1 MKKKLFI
8 LMVSVVTAF
17 SMSAVVAFADDA
29 ATADVA
35 EPAAVEEVVEEEA
48 VEEKA
53 EVKEE
58 AAVGDENADAETPA
72 ADEAAPAADEAAP
85 AADEAAPAADDA
97 APAADDAAPAADDA
111 APAADDAA
119 PAADDAAPA
128 ADDAAPADG
137 TDATTPA
144 DGTDATTPAD
154 GTDATTPADGT
165 DATTPADGTDP
176 ASQVDPNATA
186 NQKVFIEF
194 VDLPN
199 ARERDDT
206 VRSHVDSRS
215 ATEKE
220 VNYYVVGT
228 TSTTSGN
235 DAVYYTAY
243 LTFAKWALKDT
254 DGNTLMTSEDVDT
267 WSWDLDITGITAESP
282 TNAINWDIKKEFQ
295 KSELVEQS
303 YRYLYNTNLF
313 KNGMAENTKSTK
325 GSTNM
330 SANKVILNI
339 DHNGTRYS
347 VDMTDKDNPF
357 YFLYHTNVCNAFGF
371 VTSQQSKEIKI
382 GTAPAPAPQ
391 TTEPSCEPKCEKTF
405 AKHYWKCAKKVKQ
418 CDVPKTGDA
427 QMSYEV
433 LAALVLMIGGALVL
447 TEKKRRAI

>member
-85 AADEAAPAADDA
+85 AADDA

-119 PAADDAAPA
+119 
-128 ADDAAPADG
+128 
-137 TDATTPA
+137 PA

-391 TTEPSCEPKCEKTF
+391 TTEPSCEPKCEKTC

>member
-85 AADEAAPAADDA
+85 AADDA

-119 PAADDAAPA
+119 
-128 ADDAAPADG
+128 
-137 TDATTPA
+137 
-144 DGTDATTPAD
+144 
-154 GTDATTPADGT
+154 PADGT

-391 TTEPSCEPKCEKTF
+391 TTEPSCEPKCEKTY

>member
-72 ADEAAPAADEAAP
+72 ADEAAPAAD
-85 AADEAAPAADDA
+85 DAAPAADDA

-128 ADDAAPADG
+128 ADDAA
-137 TDATTPA
+137 PA

-391 TTEPSCEPKCEKTF
+391 TTEPSCEPKCEKTC

>member
-1 MKKKLFI
+1 MFVI
-8 LMVSVVTAF
+8 LN
-17 SMSAVVAFADDA
+17 
-29 ATADVA
+29 
-35 EPAAVEEVVEEEA
+35 
-48 VEEKA
+48 
-53 EVKEE
+53 
-58 AAVGDENADAETPA
+58 G
-72 ADEAAPAADEAAP
+72 
-85 AADEAAPAADDA
+85 
-97 APAADDAAPAADDA
+97 
-111 APAADDAA
+111 
-119 PAADDAAPA
+119 
-128 ADDAAPADG
+128 
-137 TDATTPA
+137 
-144 DGTDATTPAD
+144 
-154 GTDATTPADGT
+154 
-165 DATTPADGTDP
+165 
-176 ASQVDPNATA
+176 
-186 NQKVFIEF
+186 
-194 VDLPN
+194 LPL
-199 ARERDDT
+199 
-206 VRSHVDSRS
+206 
-215 ATEKE
+215 
-220 VNYYVVGT
+220 
-228 TSTTSGN
+228 GN

-391 TTEPSCEPKCEKTF
+391 TTEPSCEPKCEKTC

>member
-85 AADEAAPAADDA
+85 AADDA

-128 ADDAAPADG
+128 ADDAA
-137 TDATTPA
+137 PA

-391 TTEPSCEPKCEKTF
+391 TTEPSCEPKCEKTY

>member
-48 VEEKA
+48 VEEEA

-85 AADEAAPAADDA
+85 AADDA

-111 APAADDAA
+111 A
-119 PAADDAAPA
+119 
-128 ADDAAPADG
+128 
-137 TDATTPA
+137 PA

-391 TTEPSCEPKCEKTF
+391 TTEPSCEPKCEKTC

>member
-1 MKKKLFI
+1 
-8 LMVSVVTAF
+8 
-17 SMSAVVAFADDA
+17 MSAVVAFADDA

-85 AADEAAPAADDA
+85 AADDAAPAADDA

-128 ADDAAPADG
+128 ADDAA
-137 TDATTPA
+137 
-144 DGTDATTPAD
+144 
-154 GTDATTPADGT
+154 PADGT

-391 TTEPSCEPKCEKTF
+391 TTEPSCEPKCEKTY

>member
-1 MKKKLFI
+1 
-8 LMVSVVTAF
+8 MVSVVTAF

-48 VEEKA
+48 VEEEA

-72 ADEAAPAADEAAP
+72 ADEAAPAAD
-85 AADEAAPAADDA
+85 DA

-111 APAADDAA
+111 A
-119 PAADDAAPA
+119 
-128 ADDAAPADG
+128 
-137 TDATTPA
+137 PA

-391 TTEPSCEPKCEKTF
+391 TTEPSCEPKCEKTC

>member
-48 VEEKA
+48 VEEEA

-85 AADEAAPAADDA
+85 AADDA

-111 APAADDAA
+111 A
-119 PAADDAAPA
+119 
-128 ADDAAPADG
+128 
-137 TDATTPA
+137 
-144 DGTDATTPAD
+144 
-154 GTDATTPADGT
+154 PADGT

-391 TTEPSCEPKCEKTF
+391 TTEPSCEPKCEKTC

>member
-1 MKKKLFI
+1 
-8 LMVSVVTAF
+8 MVSVVTAF

-85 AADEAAPAADDA
+85 AADDAAPAADDA

-128 ADDAAPADG
+128 ADDAA
-137 TDATTPA
+137 
-144 DGTDATTPAD
+144 
-154 GTDATTPADGT
+154 PADGT

-391 TTEPSCEPKCEKTF
+391 TTEPSCEPKCEKTY